1 MGRSLEWSP
10 WTIPGKL
17 CRTSHLKKMHKNT
30 FINSPLSLTCNRIQ
44 SSKSPD
50 MYLSTISDPLKLLN
64 TVQKKIVDNEN
75 VQLTVM
81 ENRVWRE
88 ARTDLNTKASFRTN
102 VLLSTIIHLQQ
113 FQWLHVSRV
122 CSEDRFHLP
131 LLFLCWLSSASPSLP
146 WRELAP

>member
-1 MGRSLEWSP
+1 
-10 WTIPGKL
+10 
-17 CRTSHLKKMHKNT
+17 MHKNT

-81 ENRVWRE
+81 ENRV
-88 ARTDLNTKASFRTN
+88 
-102 VLLSTIIHLQQ
+102 
-113 FQWLHVSRV
+113 
-122 CSEDRFHLP
+122 
-131 LLFLCWLSSASPSLP
+131 
-146 WRELAP
+146 